1 MVNVGGDNGAASGH
15 FVTHK
20 FRGNVLRQAGTK
32 AFARVLVAQHFATNT
47 LAAHIFANG
56 DKFHLRRY
64 DPFAGVVQLGYTFA
78 RSGPL
83 RCQQAGEAQIV
94 QTVVGQALAG
104 VSRALL
110 VQGFAVVTGFDP
122 RLAELRQTL
131 LDVNGDRR
139 IAVRAGGIIDRYGFV
154 LFKLRVLFAAAD

>member
-1 MVNVGGDNGAASGH
+1 
-15 FVTHK
+15 
-20 FRGNVLRQAGTK
+20 
-32 AFARVLVAQHFATNT
+32 
-47 LAAHIFANG
+47 
-56 DKFHLRRY
+56 
-64 DPFAGVVQLGYTFA
+64 VQLGYAFA

-139 IAVRAGGIIDRYGFV
+139 IAVRAGGVIDRYSFSLLPPINVGLSWISRIGTRISSCEPV
-154 LFKLRVLFAAAD
+154 R